1 MDASF
6 RLDGRIA
13 LVTGAGRGIGRGIA
27 LGLASAGATVAVWDL
42 DGDSA
47 HSVAREVGAR
57 SFGDTVDVTDPAAV
71 EAGLD
76 RIDSALGPVDV
87 LVANAGVTSR
97 SPLESLDDED
107 FQRVID
113 VNLGGMFLCTR
124 GVGRRLIRSG
134 RPGSVVTLASISGL
148 VGNRGG
154 DNTHYCLT
162 KGGVIAFTRSLAVD
176 WARHR
181 IRVNAIAPGYTATPM
196 TDRLRDT
203 DPTWFHDVIG
213 RVPLQRLG
221 TPEDMA
227 GAVVFLASAAAA
239 YVTGHVLVVDGGYT
253 AW

>member
-1 MDASF
+1 MNLSF
-6 RLDGRIA
+6 RLDERVA

-27 LGLASAGATVAVWDL
+27 IGLAAAGATVAVWDI
-42 DGDSA
+42 DAPSA
-47 HSVAREVGAR
+47 ATVAGEVGTSAVA
-57 SFGDTVDVTDPAAV
+57 DVVDVTDAAAV

-76 RIDSALGPVDV
+76 RIGSVLGPVDI

-97 SPLESLDDED
+97 SPLESLDDEE
-107 FQRVID
+107 FSRVVG
-113 VNLGGMFLCTR
+113 VNLGGTFVCTR
-124 GVGRRLIRSG
+124 GVGRRLIQSG
-134 RPGSVVTLASISGL
+134 RPGSVITVASISGL

-162 KGGVIAFTRSLAVD
+162 KGGVIAFTRSLAVE
-176 WARHR
+176 WAKHG

-196 TDRLRDT
+196 TDRLHDT
-203 DPTWFHDVIG
+203 DPDLYEELET

-227 GAVVFLASAAAA
+227 GAAVYLASPAAA
-239 YVTGHVLVVDGGYT
+239 YVTGHVLLVDGGYT

>member
-6 RLDGRIA
+6 RLDGRVA

-27 LGLASAGATVAVWDL
+27 HGLASAGAMVAVWDL
-42 DGDSA
+42 DGEAVQD
-47 HSVAREVGAR
+47 VVREVGER

-76 RIDSALGPVDV
+76 RVDSALGPVDV

-107 FQRVID
+107 FRRVLD
-113 VNLGGMFLCTR
+113 VNLGGTFVCTR
-124 GVGRRLIRSG
+124 GVGRRLIQSG
-134 RPGSVVTLASISGL
+134 RPGSIVALASISGL

-154 DNTHYCLT
+154 DNTHYCMT
-162 KGGVIAFTRSLAVD
+162 KGGVIAFTRSLAVE
-176 WARHR
+176 WARHG

-203 DPTWFHDVIG
+203 DPTWFDDVVG

-227 GAVVFLASAAAA
+227 GAVVFLASTAAA